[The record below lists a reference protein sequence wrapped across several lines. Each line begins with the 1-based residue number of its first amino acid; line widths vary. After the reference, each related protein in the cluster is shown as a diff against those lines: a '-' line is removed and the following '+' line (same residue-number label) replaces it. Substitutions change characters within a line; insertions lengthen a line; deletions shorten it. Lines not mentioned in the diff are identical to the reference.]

1 MSLLELFCDKDI
13 SLCELDL
20 SATHRKK
27 EIRRKGEY
35 EGPERKKKK
44 EEEIQRDMSLS
55 QKSSSRDIRST
66 SLTSSSKYSSAARVN
81 VGRKERERGRV
92 REGD

>member
-44 EEEIQRDMSLS
+44 EEE
-55 QKSSSRDIRST
+55 
-66 SLTSSSKYSSAARVN
+66 
-81 VGRKERERGRV
+81 
-92 REGD
+92 

>member
-27 EIRRKGEY
+27 EIRRKGEC

-44 EEEIQRDMSLS
+44 EEEEEEIQRE
-55 QKSSSRDIRST
+55 
-66 SLTSSSKYSSAARVN
+66 
-81 VGRKERERGRV
+81 KEKEKRE
-92 REGD
+92 EA